1 MNVRRTTVAL
11 FVAFVA
17 MCDVFAGAPANASRA
32 QDDRPPVLVVAHRG
46 ASATAPE
53 HTGPAYDLALAAGTD
68 VLECDVQRTADD
80 QLVCIHDATVDRT
93 TGGAAT
99 GPVESFTLADLRTM
113 DFGSWFGPEYAGA
126 RVVTLEEQLTC
137 YRTIDPT
144 MQFYVETKVQPGAD
158 DRMETL
164 LVELLRRLDLVP
176 DGPPDP
182 RTSPIIVQS
191 FDAESLATVRRLAP
205 GLPTAFLVSVP
216 TPELQTGQVPDVDVL
231 APNAAIVLGQPEL
244 VQQAHDAGLE
254 VHTWTTDDPDQITA
268 LVNAGVDGFFTN
280 APDRGRDVVEQLG
293 RDTGREAPAR
303 SDARSTPESVAG
315 CPDGMGVGFT
325 AAAAP
330 DTGEGAATTIEAAAA
345 SEEDE
350 GTSVWPI
357 VAIIG
362 GIVVVGAVVALL
374 VRRRG

>member
-1 MNVRRTTVAL
+1 MARARTRFL
-11 FVAFVA
+11 E
-17 MCDVFAGAPANASRA
+17 GP
-32 QDDRPPVLVVAHRG
+32 RPRNIGHRG
-46 ASATAPE
+46 AAGHAPE
-53 HTGPAYDLALAAGTD
+53 NTIESFRRALEMGADILELDVHGTRD
-68 VLECDVQRTADD
+68 GSVV
-80 QLVCIHDATVDRT
+80 VCHDPTVDRT

-216 TPELQTGQVPDVDVL
+216 TPELQTGQFPDVDV
-231 APNAAIVLGQPEL
+231 
-244 VQQAHDAGLE
+244 
-254 VHTWTTDDPDQITA
+254 
-268 LVNAGVDGFFTN
+268 
-280 APDRGRDVVEQLG
+280 
-293 RDTGREAPAR
+293 
-303 SDARSTPESVAG
+303 
-315 CPDGMGVGFT
+315 
-325 AAAAP
+325 
-330 DTGEGAATTIEAAAA
+330 
-345 SEEDE
+345 
-350 GTSVWPI
+350 
-357 VAIIG
+357 
-362 GIVVVGAVVALL
+362 
-374 VRRRG
+374 